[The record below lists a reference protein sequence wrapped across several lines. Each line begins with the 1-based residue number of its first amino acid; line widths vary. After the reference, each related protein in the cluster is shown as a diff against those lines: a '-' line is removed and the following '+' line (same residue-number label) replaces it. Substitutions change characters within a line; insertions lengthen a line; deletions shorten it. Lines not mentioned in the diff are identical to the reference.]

1 MTGVGLIS
9 SWSEVDN
16 FQKSNNV
23 TQLFDEDPEMFDGSS
38 LFPHFCSLWKNSQTA
53 LSEIPIQYGN
63 ACHKIARRLPSTFTK
78 MSHRKGLPN
87 VRNITEMINLER
99 NTWNL
104 ISSIYLDRFESESRT
119 GTVEGNDLSN
129 FNHSERE
136 IIRLL
141 YERDNEL
148 REAQILID
156 WLEQI
161 VREQIEEVAEKYE
174 CLFNQTTAW

>member
-1 MTGVGLIS
+1 MFGILRVLMLLLR
-9 SWSEVDN
+9 N
-16 FQKSNNV
+16 K
-23 TQLFDEDPEMFDGSS
+23 LFLDGSS

-63 ACHKIARRLPSTFTK
+63 ACHKIARRLPSMFTK

-119 GTVEGNDLSN
+119 GTVEGNDLSV
-129 FNHSERE
+129 R
-136 IIRLL
+136 
-141 YERDNEL
+141 
-148 REAQILID
+148 IL
-156 WLEQI
+156 
-161 VREQIEEVAEKYE
+161 
-174 CLFNQTTAW
+174 CLCFVFSYV